1 MNQSGTCCSTV
12 VGAKGIGKTECL
24 LNFMHLANRIVP
36 NVVVVYVDFSGVDD
50 DDCIFRKEPLS
61 AALCREVT
69 KYGVRVAES
78 GPIRPQLYRV
88 LDALQTAH
96 LRVLLL
102 VDELDQLYRCQLNPE
117 MCSVNSPSWGRSEL
131 EQCLSC
137 CAGHRR
143 WEQLVS
149 ANASPLAKEEFQL
162 LRCGVPNLNDT
173 KYKPERVYSVTPVDL
188 EALASILGMECSQNR
203 RPFLRL
209 VAYRTGCNPRSVQRL
224 MDETRS
230 GVPPELSLGENTV
243 SNPAFRQLRHTV
255 LKLLWSVNQSLLADI
270 FGGNGGKSE
279 ADVVQAICTTE
290 WETKLLPVSYL
301 EVEKAWKTDTKLST
315 NGELQPC
322 DVLYG
327 VLLVDRGLLAFD
339 GVEHGA
345 PSRIYPCSLESLIGT
360 SVSETKRQSI
370 WRQSQSALRDAATVS
385 GTMLANPTAVARM
398 AAVAA
403 SQTMRSPC
411 NIA

>member
-1 MNQSGTCCSTV
+1 M
-12 VGAKGIGKTECL
+12 
-24 LNFMHLANRIVP
+24 M
-36 NVVVVYVDFSGVDD
+36 
-50 DDCIFRKEPLS
+50 
-61 AALCREVT
+61 
-69 KYGVRVAES
+69 
-78 GPIRPQLYRV
+78 
-88 LDALQTAH
+88 
-96 LRVLLL
+96 
-102 VDELDQLYRCQLNPE
+102 
-117 MCSVNSPSWGRSEL
+117 
-131 EQCLSC
+131 
-137 CAGHRR
+137 
-143 WEQLVS
+143 EQLVS

-162 LRCGVPNLNDT
+162 LRCGVPNLNNT

-188 EALASILGMECSQNR
+188 EALASILGMECTQNR

>member
-1 MNQSGTCCSTV
+1 MFDTTTHRQIISMLVMHAKTLSRGTYVNQSGTCCSTV

-61 AALCREVT
+61 AALCQEVT

-143 WEQLVS
+143 
-149 ANASPLAKEEFQL
+149 
-162 LRCGVPNLNDT
+162 
-173 KYKPERVYSVTPVDL
+173 
-188 EALASILGMECSQNR
+188 
-203 RPFLRL
+203 
-209 VAYRTGCNPRSVQRL
+209 
-224 MDETRS
+224 
-230 GVPPELSLGENTV
+230 
-243 SNPAFRQLRHTV
+243 
-255 LKLLWSVNQSLLADI
+255 
-270 FGGNGGKSE
+270 
-279 ADVVQAICTTE
+279 
-290 WETKLLPVSYL
+290 
-301 EVEKAWKTDTKLST
+301 
-315 NGELQPC
+315 
-322 DVLYG
+322 
-327 VLLVDRGLLAFD
+327 
-339 GVEHGA
+339 
-345 PSRIYPCSLESLIGT
+345 
-360 SVSETKRQSI
+360 
-370 WRQSQSALRDAATVS
+370 
-385 GTMLANPTAVARM
+385 
-398 AAVAA
+398 
-403 SQTMRSPC
+403 
-411 NIA
+411 